1 MEGFQRHIVI
11 YLLQQQQQL
20 FYLALPLNGGHLVGQ
35 HEGLHLELPALGL
48 PDNDLSCRTRNA
60 SCCMIIWR
68 NLEEMG
74 RHRYVGLP
82 NHLQE
87 DFTFLAGD

>member
-11 YLLQQQQQL
+11 YLLQQQQQQ

-48 PDNDLSCRTRNA
+48 PDNDLS
-60 SCCMIIWR
+60 
-68 NLEEMG
+68 
-74 RHRYVGLP
+74 
-82 NHLQE
+82 
-87 DFTFLAGD
+87 